1 MTTHDKII
9 FLLEFFYDNSR
20 LPCIN
25 DTEIDGIN
33 LYEFMQDI
41 EMCEIILED
50 NDRKAVEDI
59 GIKIKEG
66 DTPML
71 VCEMVIDAI
80 NKKIQI

>member
-33 LYEFMQDI
+33 LYEFKS
-41 EMCEIILED
+41 EVYSSSL
-50 NDRKAVEDI
+50 KS
-59 GIKIKEG
+59 
-66 DTPML
+66 
-71 VCEMVIDAI
+71 
-80 NKKIQI
+80 IQHKPLLNQSCL